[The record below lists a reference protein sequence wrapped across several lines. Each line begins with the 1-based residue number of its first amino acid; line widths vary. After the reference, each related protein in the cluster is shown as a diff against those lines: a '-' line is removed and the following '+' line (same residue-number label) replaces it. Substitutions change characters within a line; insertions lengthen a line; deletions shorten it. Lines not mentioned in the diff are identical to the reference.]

1 VGPLVIE
8 RLPDRATGTE
18 HSPLDHDESAR
29 DAGEPAVAALVGVA
43 SPSELAAHILDV
55 PGDIDPVVEAAH
67 RRFGNS
73 FVAEAM
79 ALMNPARDAGRSDTP
94 LAPVG
99 PAGAPALHLE
109 EVVGAAQ
116 ANVARTIAANKAK
129 LPHDPG
135 FEQISRRHGLT
146 GRGGAP
152 ATVRLPTSLVDA
164 LDELWDESYL
174 PDGAPQEQ
182 GGNLVR
188 NYSGS
193 YEFRREEGYLANKF
207 EPDFNDVGWSQELVG
222 VVHTHPYENRELVGA
237 TFSATDLADISSEDE
252 GQTLNVIRSGDMTF
266 LVARTKEF
274 DKLVA
279 RYEATGD
286 LGQLYG
292 KIYECYG
299 RVRDQTEGTFHQKL
313 EAAVIA
319 VCREFHL
326 EYYRGHGDTLTRVSE
341 RP

>member
-1 VGPLVIE
+1 MD
-8 RLPDRATGTE
+8 RRPDRGRATDGAPLAGTTAAAE
-18 HSPLDHDESAR
+18 VTDPASATL
-29 DAGEPAVAALVGVA
+29 AGVA
-43 SPSELAAHILDV
+43 TPGDLAAIISDV
-55 PGDIDPVVEAAH
+55 TGNIDPIVDAAQ

-79 ALMNPARDAGRSDTP
+79 TMGQPSRGAPDPVTVPATP
-94 LAPVG
+94 AS
-99 PAGAPALHLE
+99 APALHLD

-164 LDELWDESYL
+164 LDELWDESYR
-174 PDGAPQEQ
+174 PDGSPQEQ

-193 YEFRREEGYLANKF
+193 YEFRREEGYKEDKF
-207 EPDFNDVGWSQELVG
+207 DPDYDDVGWSQELVG
-222 VVHTHPYENRELVGA
+222 VAHTHPYENRDNVGA
-237 TFSATDLADISSEDE
+237 SFSAMDLAGITAEEE
-252 GQTLNVIRSGDMTF
+252 GQTLNIMRSGDMTF

-279 RYEATGD
+279 RHEAAGD
-286 LGQLYG
+286 LGALYNQ
-292 KIYECYG
+292 ITT
-299 RVRDQTEGTFHQKL
+299 VT
-313 EAAVIA
+313 
-319 VCREFHL
+319 
-326 EYYRGHGDTLTRVSE
+326 SE
-341 RP
+341 

>member
-1 VGPLVIE
+1 MID

-18 HSPLDHDESAR
+18 HIPADHDGVAR
-29 DAGEPAVAALVGVA
+29 APGDTTVASLAAVA
-43 SPSELAAHILDV
+43 SPDDLAALIRDFAGH
-55 PGDIDPVVEAAH
+55 IDPIVAEAN

-73 FVAEAM
+73 FVADAM
-79 ALMNPARDAGRSDTP
+79 ALRPPSRGAAASDTAT
-94 LAPVG
+94 APTA
-99 PAGAPALHLE
+99 PAGAPTLQVE

-116 ANVARTIAANKAK
+116 ANVARTIAANKAT

-164 LDELWDESYL
+164 LDELWADSYR
-174 PDGAPQEQ
+174 PDGTPREQ

-188 NYSGS
+188 NYGGS
-193 YEFRREEGYLANKF
+193 YEFRREEDDRKDKF
-207 EPDFNDVGWSQELVG
+207 DPDYSDVGWSQDLVG
-222 VVHTHPYENRELVGA
+222 VAHTHPYAERRLVGA
-237 TFSATDLADISSEDE
+237 TFSATDMAGISSEDE
-252 GQTLNVIRSGDMTF
+252 GQTLNIMRSGDMTF

-279 RYEATGD
+279 RYEAEGN

-292 KIYECYG
+292 KIYDCYA
-299 RVRDQTEGTFHQKL
+299 RVRDATEGSFHEKL

-326 EYYRGHGDTLTRVSE
+326 EYYRGHGDTLSRVSE